1 MKILYYSYDGE
12 FESLN
17 FIFKKENKFYHYYFD
32 GDKNVIEEIIAPEEV
47 LRFNPYMDKYHKGS
61 LPIEVLKKLEKHYK

>member
-1 MKILYYSYDGE
+1 LKILYYSYDGE

-17 FIFKKENKFYHYYFD
+17 FILKKENKFYHYYFD

-61 LPIEVLKKLEKHYK
+61 LPIEVLQKLGKHYK